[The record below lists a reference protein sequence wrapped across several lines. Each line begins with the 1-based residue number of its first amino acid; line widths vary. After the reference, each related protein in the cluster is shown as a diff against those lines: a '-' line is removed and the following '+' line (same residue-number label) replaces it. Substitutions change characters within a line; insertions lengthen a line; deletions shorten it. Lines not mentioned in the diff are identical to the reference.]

1 MPVDYAAIGRRI
13 KARRR
18 EKGRTQEWLAERL
31 QVSVGYI
38 SQIERG
44 ITRVSL
50 ERLVDISH
58 YLDCSISLLLDG
70 TDITERN
77 YLESEFNELFQQ
89 LSNSEKKTVTLL
101 LKEYIRSKNS
111 TAP

>member
-1 MPVDYAAIGRRI
+1 MLIDYRLLGDRIRQQRRN
-13 KARRR
+13 
-18 EKGRTQEWLAERL
+18 KGRTQENFAEYL
-31 QVSVGYI
+31 NVSVGYI